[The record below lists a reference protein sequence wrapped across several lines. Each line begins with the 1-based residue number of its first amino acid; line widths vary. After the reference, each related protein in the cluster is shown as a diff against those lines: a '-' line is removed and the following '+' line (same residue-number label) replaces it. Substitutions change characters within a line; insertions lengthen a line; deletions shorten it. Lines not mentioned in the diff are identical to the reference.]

1 MDLNEKRKKMT
12 QLTYDTFKA
21 LDPTGTNAKHYKEF
35 LESMTDAQFT
45 KFFNTFFAEEDS
57 YFILHVSDYERDLHL
72 DDVEKAAK
80 VLGIPLFE
88 KVASP
93 HITMDLKN
101 VVVTREEVPVGY
113 LNLKR
118 TQQTVYKKNGL
129 STSMSKRSAITNQV
143 VDNDKNGRNSDM
155 ETYMLASIG
164 SKYLLKE
171 FLGPR
176 ADDNVMK
183 NEMYGNIARDGFA
196 SLGDLTDE
204 PSNKTTLNTID
215 VYMTAMSLRT
225 DLVTKGNILKKTIRE
240 D

>member
-1 MDLNEKRKKMT
+1 
-12 QLTYDTFKA
+12 
-21 LDPTGTNAKHYKEF
+21 
-35 LESMTDAQFT
+35 
-45 KFFNTFFAEEDS
+45 
-57 YFILHVSDYERDLHL
+57 
-72 DDVEKAAK
+72 
-80 VLGIPLFE
+80 
-88 KVASP
+88 
-93 HITMDLKN
+93 MDLKN